1 MRRAT
6 LTDLGHLLATLGVG
20 ELRNRASWLEQPVTL
35 GDWRTSDGVEVDLV
49 IEGDDGQP
57 SL

>member
-1 MRRAT
+1 MET
-6 LTDLGHLLATLGVG
+6 FVVG
-20 ELRNRASWLEQPVTL
+20 ELRKRASWLEQPVTL

>member
-1 MRRAT
+1 M
-6 LTDLGHLLATLGVG
+6 VG
-20 ELRNRASWLEQPVTL
+20 ELRKRASWLEQPVTL